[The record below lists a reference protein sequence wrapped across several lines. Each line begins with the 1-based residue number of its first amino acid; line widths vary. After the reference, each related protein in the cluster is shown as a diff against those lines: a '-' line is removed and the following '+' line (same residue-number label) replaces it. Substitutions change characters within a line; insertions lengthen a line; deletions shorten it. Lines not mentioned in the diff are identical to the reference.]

1 MNYVNLIGKMSSEPK
16 FLQLEDGQKVV
27 NFTLSTQEPYLDK
40 TGQPKIK
47 KYWHKMTAWGNLAQ
61 IIEHQAAKGTNLAIE
76 GRLTTRFYQDPKGVK
91 KSISEVEI
99 NDLSII

>member
-1 MNYVNLIGKMSSEPK
+1 
-16 FLQLEDGQKVV
+16 
-27 NFTLSTQEPYLDK
+27 
-40 TGQPKIK
+40 
-47 KYWHKMTAWGNLAQ
+47 MTAWGNLAQ